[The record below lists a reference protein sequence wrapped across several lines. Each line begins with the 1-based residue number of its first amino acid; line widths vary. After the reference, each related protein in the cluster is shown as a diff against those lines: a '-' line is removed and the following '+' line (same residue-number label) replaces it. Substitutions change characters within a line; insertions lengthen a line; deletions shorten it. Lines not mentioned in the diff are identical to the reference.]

1 MTTGR
6 INQVTTVDEGA
17 TVAGAR
23 LDFVLPRPEPL
34 FLCGLDLP
42 RRAHSEASVAETLE
56 RSGRDAPARRDAPP
70 GPSRVCKSA
79 ALAFPD
85 LPGSGATSFFFSLR
99 EAGSCRE
106 RRQLPS
112 APPLSRPLCVG
123 GQARG
128 RAVTAGSTRA
138 SCTPAGRPDLVSLS
152 PTRAMKSGDG
162 CTAQTATHA
171 DPS

>member
-106 RRQLPS
+106 RRQLAVRPAALPPALRRRPGPGPGRDGWLHSSQLHPS
-112 APPLSRPLCVG
+112 
-123 GQARG
+123 
-128 RAVTAGSTRA
+128 RAA
-138 SCTPAGRPDLVSLS
+138 
-152 PTRAMKSGDG
+152 
-162 CTAQTATHA
+162 
-171 DPS
+171 